1 MKNILLAIFLLS
13 VPMVAFSQNKALN
26 KFYRQNKRGKEVRN
40 AKLPG
45 WLIRTGG
52 KIALKNSDMSDEDFQ
67 LAKQLLKKAGGVKFM
82 YSEDGTK
89 IPQKDL
95 QQLKHD
101 LHKDHF
107 DDLIMIKSG
116 GEMDFQLM
124 IKEVNGVVKNLFMLY
139 NDLEDGEMA
148 FVTMKM
154 NISLEEVTKLVEQGM
169 EEKYHELIMGEEEET
184 AEPIL

>member
-1 MKNILLAIFLLS
+1 MKNILLSAFLLF
-13 VPMVAFSQNKALN
+13 VPLFLFSQNRALN

-45 WLIRTGG
+45 WLIRSGG
-52 KIALKNSDMSDEDFQ
+52 KIALKRSEMSEEDFA

-82 YSEDGTK
+82 YSEDGAK
-89 IPQKDL
+89 IPQQEI
-95 QQLKHD
+95 QQLKQD
-101 LHKDHF
+101 LREDHF

-124 IKEVNGVVKNLFMLY
+124 IKEVDGVVKNLFLLY

-154 NISLEEVTKLVEQGM
+154 NISLDEVTKLVEKGM
-169 EEKYHELIMGEEEET
+169 EEKYHELMIEEET
-184 AEPIL
+184 EPVEPVM

>member
-13 VPMVAFSQNKALN
+13 VPMVVFSQNRALN
-26 KFYRQNKRGKEVRN
+26 KFYRQNKRRKEVRN

-45 WLIRTGG
+45 WLIRSGG
-52 KIALKNSDMSDEDFQ
+52 KIALKKSEMSEDDRE
-67 LAKQLLKKAGGVKFM
+67 LAKELLKKAGGVKFM
-82 YSEDGTK
+82 YSEDGAK
-89 IPQKDL
+89 IPQEDIHK
-95 QQLKHD
+95 LKHD
-101 LHKDHF
+101 LRKDNF

-124 IKEVNGVVKNLFMLY
+124 IKEVDGVVKNLFMLY

-154 NISLEEVTKLVEQGM
+154 NISLDEVTKLVEKGM
-169 EEKYHELIMGEEEET
+169 EEKYHELIIDEEEEVV
-184 AEPIL
+184 EPIL

>member
-1 MKNILLAIFLLS
+1 MKNFLLAAFLIS
-13 VPMVAFSQNKALN
+13 MPMVAFSQNKALN
-26 KFYRQNKRGKEVRN
+26 KFYRHNKRGKEVRN

-45 WLIRTGG
+45 WLIRSGG
-52 KIALKNSDMSDEDFQ
+52 KIALKKSDMSDEDFA

-82 YSEDGTK
+82 YSEDGAK
-89 IPQKDL
+89 IAQEDI
-95 QQLKHD
+95 QQLKRD
-101 LHKDHF
+101 LRKDHF

-124 IKEVNGVVKNLFMLY
+124 IKEVDGVVKNLFMLY

-154 NISLEEVTKLVEQGM
+154 NISLDEVTKLVEQGM
-169 EEKYHELIMGEEEET
+169 EEKYHELIINDDEKT
-184 AEPIL
+184 DEPIL